1 MKENTTKFVL
11 LGLLS
16 RRPLT
21 GYDIKKT
28 VETRLDYVWDLSNG
42 QIYPTLKTLEKNG
55 LITKRIDTKESGPIR
70 KVYSITT
77 EGRGELKSWLDQPAH
92 SEVNR
97 YEILLKLMF
106 GEHANLETNTKHVQ
120 DFKKRNIRLFETMS
134 QFERNLDAMPIQTE
148 ETFYVRLA
156 VLLGKSISK
165 ASLEWADL
173 SLDLLKNKKEGVKS
187 Q

>member
-1 MKENTTKFVL
+1 VKENTTKFVL

-55 LITKRIDTKESGPIR
+55 LITKRIDTKENGPIR

-77 EGRGELKSWLDQPAH
+77 EGSGELKTWLDQPARP
-92 SEVNR
+92 EVNR

-106 GEHANLETNTKHVQ
+106 GEHANRETNTKHVQ
-120 DFKKRNIRLFETMS
+120 DFKKRNTRLFETMS
-134 QFERNLDAMPIQTE
+134 QFERNLDAMPVQTE
-148 ETFYVRLA
+148 EAFYVRLA

-173 SLDLLKNKKEGVKS
+173 ALEMLKSKKEGEKS

>member
-42 QIYPTLKTLEKNG
+42 QIYPTLKTLEKDG
-55 LITKRIDTKESGPIR
+55 SITKKVETRESGPIR
-70 KVYSITT
+70 KIYSITKK
-77 EGRGELKSWLDQPAH
+77 GSAELKNWLEQPAH
-92 SEVNR
+92 PEINR

-106 GEHANLETNTKHVQ
+106 GEHANPDANIKHVH
-120 DFKKRNIRLFETMS
+120 DFKERNTQLFETMS
-134 QFERNLDAMPIQTE
+134 LFERNLDAMQVQTE
-148 ETFYVRLA
+148 EAFYVRLA
-156 VLLGKSISK
+156 VLLGKSISI
-165 ASLEWADL
+165 ASIEWADKAL
-173 SLDLLKNKKEGVKS
+173 
-187 Q
+187 QMPRRT

>member
-42 QIYPTLKTLEKNG
+42 KIYPTLKTLEKAG
-55 LITKRIDTKESGPIR
+55 LITRKIETRESGPIR
-70 KVYSITT
+70 KVYTITKKGT
-77 EGRGELKSWLDQPAH
+77 KDLEEWLTLPPH
-92 SEVNR
+92 PEVNR
-97 YEILLKLMF
+97 YEMLLKLMF
-106 GEHANLETNTKHVQ
+106 GEHANKETNIKHVQ
-120 DFKKRNIRLFETMS
+120 GFKERNLKLFETMS
-134 QFERNLDAMPIQTE
+134 QFERNLDSLPEETE
-148 ETFYVRLA
+148 EAFYVRLA

-165 ASLEWADL
+165 ASLEWADTAL
-173 SLDLLKNKKEGVKS
+173 EMLKNKKEREPH